1 MLPAQTLAEFTPLSP
16 TAQLAIVSL
25 LGVAVA
31 LLTIRSLVRRTPP
44 LDSHLTKFEA
54 AIATLTKAVDD
65 LTEAQRSA
73 SSHSTR
79 IATLEKECSILRQE
93 LDKKLTDQRE
103 DFDKKLTAQH
113 EAGDESI
120 HEVYL
125 RIENIEL
132 SNSKNFQ
139 SIERA
144 LGRIEG
150 ALQERKK

>member
-44 LDSHLTKFEA
+44 LDAHLTKFES

-65 LTEAQRSA
+65 LTEANRA
-73 SSHSTR
+73 AANHSTR
-79 IATLEKECSILRQE
+79 IATLERECSALRTE
-93 LDKKLTDQRE
+93 LDRKLTDQHVAT
-103 DFDKKLTAQH
+103 DK
-113 EAGDESI
+113 SI
-120 HEVYL
+120 REVYL
-125 RIENIEL
+125 RIESIEL